1 MERSHPF
8 WRAPSFSV
16 APSGSGRGYTAEVKD
31 QGGAP
36 LATCDA
42 EGTIRDA
49 SGDVLLSAPVRWQ
62 NRGDRPTDA
71 GIEIADAEGRVL
83 GSGRVVKYGVGPRA
97 RKATLAIVDPQG
109 SEAARLEPRDKRG
122 EQLAVAANGT
132 NLATLSVAQVKSGF
146 MRKSRVYSVDLGA
159 EIPAELRPLVLAASV
174 RYDAL
179 LNAVV
184 AASARD

>member
-8 WRAPSFSV
+8 WSAPSFSV

-71 GIEIADAEGRVL
+71 GIEIADAGASSSRWQ
-83 GSGRVVKYGVGPRA
+83 RTARTWPR
-97 RKATLAIVDPQG
+97 
-109 SEAARLEPRDKRG
+109 
-122 EQLAVAANGT
+122 
-132 NLATLSVAQVKSGF
+132 
-146 MRKSRVYSVDLGA
+146 SRW
-159 EIPAELRPLVLAASV
+159 R
-174 RYDAL
+174 R
-179 LNAVV
+179 
-184 AASARD
+184 